1 MDALVEAKGIAGIT
15 CKEEA
20 EKAVGLMKGLKA
32 LRKEIEDSYKPSL
45 DKIRLAEKTLRDEM
59 KSRLAPIDEAE
70 ARLKALMLAYDRAE
84 QERIRKEREAAL
96 EEARKKAEEERASQV
111 EALKMAGLDD
121 VAEQV
126 AEVKPVVTVETPK
139 QEKVAGISYRMNYR
153 SEVDDLS
160 ALVKA
165 VAEGKAPITFVKPDE
180 AVIGQFARAMKESFD
195 VPGCRLVIEKI
206 AVNR

>member
-15 CKEEA
+15 CKEDA

-45 DKIRLAEKTLRDEM
+45 DKIRLAEKTLREEM

-70 ARLKALMLAYDRAE
+70 ARLKTLMLAYDRAE

-96 EEARKKAEEERASQV
+96 EEARKKAEEEKARQV

-126 AEVKPVVTVETPK
+126 AEVKPVVAVETQK
-139 QEKVAGISYRMNYR
+139 QEKVAGISYRTNYR
-153 SEVDDLS
+153 AEVDDLLT
-160 ALVKA
+160 LVKA
-165 VAEGKAPITFVKPDE
+165 VADGKAPIALIKPDE
-180 AVIGQFARAMKESFD
+180 VALGQMARAMKESFD
-195 VPGCRLVIEKI
+195 VPGCRLVVEKI